1 VPFYDKRLLPTIEK
15 NIYKFIFKGIRI
27 YFMDIKNSIRQIAKR
42 ALKAARDLAHASTE
56 DKNDVLLKMAQELL
70 AKSDFLIKENA
81 KDLRQAKKS
90 GLSAAMIDRLTLKKA
105 TIEAMAQG
113 LREVAALPD
122 PVGKITSMWRRPN
135 GLLVG
140 RMRIPLG
147 VIGIIYESRPNVTVD
162 ASALCLK
169 AGNAVILR
177 GGSEAIN
184 SNVAVA
190 SILQNVLRKSSIPA
204 EAIQVVPFTDR
215 EGVSALLQLDE
226 YIDLIIP
233 RGGEELIR
241 AVVAQSKIPVIK
253 HYKGVCHIFV
263 DKDANTDMA
272 VEICF
277 NAKVQRPGVC
287 NAMETLLVHQDIASD
302 FLPRVAKKMRQAG
315 VIIKGCEK
323 TRKIIKNTEAAAEN
337 DWYAEYLDLILAI
350 KIVGNIDE
358 AITHIEKYGSLHTE
372 SIITENYSNAQKF
385 LNEVNSSTVLV
396 NASTRFSDGFELGL
410 GAEIG
415 ISTTKLHAFGPMGLE
430 ELTTT
435 KFIIYGNGQVRK

>member
-1 VPFYDKRLLPTIEK
+1 
-15 NIYKFIFKGIRI
+15 
-27 YFMDIKNSIRQIAKR
+27 MDIKNSIRQIAEK

-90 GLSAAMIDRLTLKKA
+90 GLSAAMIDRLTLKEA

-184 SNVAVA
+184 SNVAVV

-204 EAIQVVPFTDR
+204 GTIQVVPFTDR

-277 NAKVQRPGVC
+277 SAKVQRPGVC

-350 KIVGNIDE
+350 KIVRNIDE

>member
-1 VPFYDKRLLPTIEK
+1 MKNFVQQIARDAALAARKLSRVTTTEK
-15 NIYKFIFKGIRI
+15 NNALLQMADELERNCKF
-27 YFMDIKNSIRQIAKR
+27 
-42 ALKAARDLAHASTE
+42 
-56 DKNDVLLKMAQELL
+56 LL
-70 AKSDFLIKENA
+70 AENT
-81 KDLRQAKKS
+81 KDVVGARKS
-90 GLSAAMIDRLTLKKA
+90 GISKAMLERLTLKQA
-105 TIEAMAQG
+105 TIEQMANG

-122 PVGKITSMWRRPN
+122 PVGKVTSMWRRPN

-162 ASALCLK
+162 AAALCLK

-177 GGSEAIN
+177 GGSESIKSNLAI
-184 SNVAVA
+184 A
-190 SILQNVLRKSSIPA
+190 SVLQGVLRKTSLPA
-204 EAIQVVPFTDR
+204 NAIQVIPLTDR
-215 EGVSALLQLDE
+215 EAVSAMLQLDE

-263 DKDANTDMA
+263 DAQADMDMA
-272 VEICF
+272 VNICL
-277 NAKVQRPGVC
+277 NAKTQRPGVC
-287 NAMETLLVHQDIASD
+287 NALETLLVHQDIARE
-302 FLPRVAKKMRQAG
+302 FLPQVAKKLKKAG
-315 VIIKGCEK
+315 VVIRGCAK
-323 TRKIIKNTEAAAEN
+323 TKSILRKIEKAVEN
-337 DWYAEYLDLILAI
+337 DWYAEYLDLILAV
-350 KIVGNIDE
+350 KVVENIDE
-358 AITHIEKYGSLHTE
+358 AIAHIEKYGSLHTE
-372 SIITENYSNAQKF
+372 SIITNDYGNSQRF

-435 KFIIYGNGQVRK
+435 KFIIYGNGQVRT